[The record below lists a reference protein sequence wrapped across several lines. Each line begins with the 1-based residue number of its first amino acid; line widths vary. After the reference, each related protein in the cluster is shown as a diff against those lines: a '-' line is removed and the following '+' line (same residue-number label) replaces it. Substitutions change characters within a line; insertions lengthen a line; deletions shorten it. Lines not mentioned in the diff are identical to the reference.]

1 MDWFRYSGYR
11 LCSAVI
17 SALKIIAGEIAL
29 TDAIVSQSPDGWLIH
44 FSRGSDISATLNISA
59 DDQGRLLLELQ
70 NDNLNHNRIW
80 LRLAAQPEDHIYG
93 CGEQFSY
100 FDLRGKPFPL
110 WTSEQGV
117 GRNKQTYV
125 TWQADCKENAGGDYY
140 WTFFPQPTFVS
151 TQKYYCHVDNS
162 CYMNFDFSAPE
173 YHELALWE
181 DKATLRFECADTYI
195 SLLEKLTALLGR
207 QPELPDWIYDGV
219 TLGIQGGT
227 EVCQKKLDTM
237 RNAGVKV
244 NGIWAQDWS
253 GIRMTSFGK
262 RECGT
267 GSGTAKTTRN
277 WIHVSSSG
285 TKRAYSSLPISTRML
300 PAIKTS
306 AKKRQSAA
314 IWQRCRRRRLS
325 GGVWRVLRR
334 RCRSH

>member
-1 MDWFRYSGYR
+1 MDTPRPQLPDFQFHQNNDSFTLHFQQRLILTHSKDNPCLWIGSGIADIDMFRGNFSIKDK
-11 LCSAVI
+11 LQE
-17 SALKIIAGEIAL
+17 KIAL

-110 WTSEQGV
+110 WTSAQGV

-195 SLLEKLTALLGR
+195 SLL
-207 QPELPDWIYDGV
+207 
-219 TLGIQGGT
+219 
-227 EVCQKKLDTM
+227 
-237 RNAGVKV
+237 
-244 NGIWAQDWS
+244 
-253 GIRMTSFGK
+253 
-262 RECGT
+262 
-267 GSGTAKTTRN
+267 
-277 WIHVSSSG
+277 
-285 TKRAYSSLPISTRML
+285 
-300 PAIKTS
+300 
-306 AKKRQSAA
+306 
-314 IWQRCRRRRLS
+314 
-325 GGVWRVLRR
+325 
-334 RCRSH
+334 